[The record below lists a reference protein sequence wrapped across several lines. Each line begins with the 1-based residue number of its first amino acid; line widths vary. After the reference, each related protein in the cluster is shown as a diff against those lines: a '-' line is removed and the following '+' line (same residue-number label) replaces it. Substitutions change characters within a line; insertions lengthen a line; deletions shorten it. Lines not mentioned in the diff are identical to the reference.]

1 MSVNEVFVLK
11 GIAILLIILHNFSHR
26 LPGTVQENQ
35 HFFLAERFDQMVS
48 VLTNGGPNLLINLLS
63 HYGHYGVAIFVFLCG
78 YGLAIKYTRE
88 TTDISFAAFSLKH
101 AKKAVAAHAAAAA
114 ASFPFHVH

>member
-11 GIAILLIILHNFSHR
+11 GIAILLIILHYFSLR

-35 HFFLAERFDQMVS
+35 HFFQAERFDQMVS

-63 HYGHYGVAIFVFLCG
+63 HYGHYGVAIFVFL
-78 YGLAIKYTRE
+78 K
-88 TTDISFAAFSLKH
+88 SKFP
-101 AKKAVAAHAAAAA
+101 
-114 ASFPFHVH
+114 ASVSA